1 MAKKVEDKKE
11 ETEEI
16 KKVEDKKEETYVV
29 IKKFKDEKGYHNI
42 GDVLDYIVKEKGF
55 VEEVV

>member
-1 MAKKVEDKKE
+1 MAKKVEEKKE

-16 KKVEDKKEETYVV
+16 KKVEEKKQETYVV
-29 IKKFKDEKGYHNI
+29 IKKFKDERGYHNI

>member
-1 MAKKVEDKKE
+1 MAKKVEEKKE

-16 KKVEDKKEETYVV
+16 KKVEEKKEETYVV
-29 IKKFKDEKGYHNI
+29 IKKFKDERGYHNI

>member
-1 MAKKVEDKKE
+1 MA
-11 ETEEI
+11 

>member
-1 MAKKVEDKKE
+1 MAKKVEEKKE
-11 ETEEI
+11 ETMA
-16 KKVEDKKEETYVV
+16 KKVEEKKEETYVV
-29 IKKFKDEKGYHNI
+29 IKKFKDEKGYHSI

>member
-1 MAKKVEDKKE
+1 MAKKVEE
-11 ETEEI
+11 
-16 KKVEDKKEETYVV
+16 KKEETYIV

-42 GDVLDYIVKEKGF
+42 GDVLDYTVKEKGF

>member
-1 MAKKVEDKKE
+1 MAKKVEEKE
-11 ETEEI
+11 EET
-16 KKVEDKKEETYVV
+16 KKVEEKEEETYVV

-42 GDVLDYIVKEKGF
+42 GDVLDYTVKEKGF